1 MSKGIVRVYYGE
13 GHGKSTT
20 AFGTAVREMAKG
32 KSVTMISFMRE
43 KSEESEELFK
53 RFEPNLKFFRFEKL
67 AESFKEL
74 TQEEKDEEAM
84 NLRNGFNYGKKVIS
98 TAASD
103 ILILDGVLDLVE
115 HGIVLEDVFLEIFSV
130 IPEDMTVIE
139 GIHMIRDGQNE
150 TFRHTNFDPVEY
162 LTYRRKVYPVL
173 PFWNR

>member
-67 AESFKEL
+67 AGSFKEL

-115 HGIVLEDVFLEIFSV
+115 HEIVLEDVFLEIFSV
-130 IPEDMTVIE
+130 IPEDMTVICT
-139 GIHMIRDGQNE
+139 G
-150 TFRHTNFDPVEY
+150 
-162 LTYRRKVYPVL
+162 RKISDNIKGAADEVYQVTL
-173 PFWNR
+173 EK